1 MVHHVSWTTW
11 KELHSNTIIVV
22 VASVIIAAIIFVMDF
37 GFGITGDSK
46 SFWKG
51 AMGFIYGLF

>member
-1 MVHHVSWTTW
+1 
-11 KELHSNTIIVV
+11 
-22 VASVIIAAIIFVMDF
+22 VMDF

-46 SFWKG
+46 SVWKG